1 MRSLRRIWKNND
13 KILLFI
19 RRKIDSFYAN
29 NNLEIG
35 GVAFTVAILIKFKRP
50 CARIIDYPDRSK

>member
-1 MRSLRRIWKNND
+1 MRPLRRIWKNND

-35 GVAFTVAILIKFKRP
+35 G
-50 CARIIDYPDRSK
+50 RSIYCRYFNKI